1 MSAKIKYARVAAA
14 HEGVAEMIVTIE
26 YSNGGLTDVAL
37 DSASVE
43 ALMKSTD
50 ATSLTE
56 LEGAS
61 WESVRDALS
70 LAYNR
75 F

>member
-1 MSAKIKYARVAAA
+1 MTAKIKQARVAAA

-37 DSASVE
+37 DRASVD
-43 ALMKSTD
+43 ALMNSTD
-50 ATSLTE
+50 AKSLTD

-61 WESVRDALS
+61 WETVRDALT

-75 F
+75 Y